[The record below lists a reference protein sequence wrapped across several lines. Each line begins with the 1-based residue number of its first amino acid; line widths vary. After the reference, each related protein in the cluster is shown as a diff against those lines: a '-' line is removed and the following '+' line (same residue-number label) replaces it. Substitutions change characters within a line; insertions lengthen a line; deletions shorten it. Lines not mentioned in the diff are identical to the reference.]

1 MPKLRSLRDAIA
13 EEVEDGMS
21 VFMGAALES
30 LIPFAA
36 GYELIRQRKRD
47 LTLMTTI
54 SDMQFD
60 QLIGAGCARRVCGA
74 WVGNVA
80 AGLGHNFRR
89 AVERQEPGPLA
100 VDNHSN
106 FSIALGL
113 KAAAMGVPFLPTRTL
128 MGSDFRE
135 EDSFAGVVCPFTD
148 EKLLAVRAVKPDVA
162 ILHVQRADEEGN
174 AHVWGNLGVT
184 QDAAMAAG
192 KVVLTCEEI
201 VPHEVILSDPN
212 RTLVPGFL
220 VAAVVRVPF
229 GSHPAHPGLQPP
241 RRRFLFRLSCPVPG
255 PGRIRRLAEPVGAGG
270 GRARRLHGAAR
281 GRAGGAPQAR
291 RGPHGGAGQLWVLV
305 RHSKEPLAPV
315 SYGKYPST
323 SLRYAQDAEGV
334 SKDTVLLSVA
344 ERQRSEVEGPLN
356 LSAEMASFDFAPL
369 RSGRTEGV
377 SKDTVRPERSG
388 ASAERSRRAIESR
401 RRECYRE

>member
-220 VAAVVRVPF
+220 VAAVVLRAVGLPPL
-229 GSHPAHPGLQPP
+229 SHPGLQPP

-255 PGRIRRLAEPVGAGG
+255 PWPASTAG
-270 GRARRLHGAAR
+270 
-281 GRAGGAPQAR
+281 
-291 RGPHGGAGQLWVLV
+291 
-305 RHSKEPLAPV
+305 
-315 SYGKYPST
+315 
-323 SLRYAQDAEGV
+323 
-334 SKDTVLLSVA
+334 
-344 ERQRSEVEGPLN
+344 
-356 LSAEMASFDFAPL
+356 
-369 RSGRTEGV
+369 
-377 SKDTVRPERSG
+377 
-388 ASAERSRRAIESR
+388 
-401 RRECYRE
+401 

>member
-60 QLIGAGCARRVCGA
+60 QIIGAGCARRVCGA

-80 AGLGHNFRR
+80 AGLGHNYRR

-100 VDNHSN
+100 VENHSN
-106 FSIALGL
+106 FSMALGL

-148 EKLLAVRAVKPDVA
+148 ENLLAVRAVKPDVA
-162 ILHVQRADEEGN
+162 ILHVQRADQEGN

-220 VAAVVRVPF
+220 VAAVACVPF
-229 GSHPAHPGLQPP
+229 GSHPAPTQGYS
-241 RRRFLFRLSCPVPG
+241 RRDDDFYFDYH
-255 PGRIRRLAEPVGAGG
+255 AES
-270 GRARRLHGAAR
+270 RD
-281 GRAGGAPQAR
+281 RAGFDRWLNQ
-291 RGPHGGAGQLWVLV
+291 WVLGV
-305 RHSKEPLAPV
+305 DGHDGYLERLGAERVARLKPNGSHMAAPV
-315 SYGKYPST
+315 SYGY
-323 SLRYAQDAEGV
+323 
-334 SKDTVLLSVA
+334 
-344 ERQRSEVEGPLN
+344 
-356 LSAEMASFDFAPL
+356 
-369 RSGRTEGV
+369 
-377 SKDTVRPERSG
+377 
-388 ASAERSRRAIESR
+388 
-401 RRECYRE
+401 

>member
-60 QLIGAGCARRVCGA
+60 QLIGAGCASKVSGA

-184 QDAAMAAG
+184 QDAAMAAC

-212 RTLVPGFL
+212 RTLIPGFL

-229 GSHPAHPGLQPP
+229 GSHPAPTQGYS
-241 RRRFLFRLSCPVPG
+241 RRDDDFYFAYHAQSRD
-255 PGRIRRLAEPVGAGG
+255 
-270 GRARRLHGAAR
+270 
-281 GRAGGAPQAR
+281 RAGFDDWLNQ
-291 RGPHGGAGQLWVLV
+291 WVLGV
-305 RHSKEPLAPV
+305 DGPEGYMERLGTERVARLKPDGGHMAAPV
-315 SYGKYPST
+315 SYGY
-323 SLRYAQDAEGV
+323 
-334 SKDTVLLSVA
+334 
-344 ERQRSEVEGPLN
+344 
-356 LSAEMASFDFAPL
+356 
-369 RSGRTEGV
+369 
-377 SKDTVRPERSG
+377 
-388 ASAERSRRAIESR
+388 
-401 RRECYRE
+401 

>member
-1 MPKLRSLRDAIA
+1 MPKLRSLRDAVA

-36 GYELIRQRKRD
+36 GYEIIRQRKRG

-60 QLIGAGCARRVCGA
+60 QLIGAGCAAKVCGA

-80 AGLGHNFRR
+80 AGLGHNYRR

-100 VDNHSN
+100 VENHSN
-106 FSIALGL
+106 FSMALGL
-113 KAAAMGVPFLPTRTL
+113 KAAAMGVPYLPTRTL

-135 EDSFAGVVCPFTD
+135 EDAFAGVVCPFTG
-148 EKLLAVRAVKPDVA
+148 ESLLAVRAVQPDVA
-162 ILHVQRADEEGN
+162 ILHVQRADAEGN

-184 QDAAMAAG
+184 QDAAMAAR

-220 VAAVVRVPF
+220 VAAVCCVPL
-229 GSHPAHPGLQPP
+229 GSHPSPTQGYS
-241 RRRFLFRLSCPVPG
+241 RRDDRFYFDYHAQSR
-255 PGRIRRLAEPVGAGG
+255 E
-270 GRARRLHGAAR
+270 
-281 GRAGGAPQAR
+281 RAGFDEWLDQ
-291 RGPHGGAGQLWVLV
+291 WVLGV
-305 RHSKEPLAPV
+305 DGPDGYLERLGSERVADLEPDGNHMAAPV
-315 SYGKYPST
+315 SYGY
-323 SLRYAQDAEGV
+323 
-334 SKDTVLLSVA
+334 
-344 ERQRSEVEGPLN
+344 
-356 LSAEMASFDFAPL
+356 
-369 RSGRTEGV
+369 
-377 SKDTVRPERSG
+377 
-388 ASAERSRRAIESR
+388 
-401 RRECYRE
+401 